1 MTAADLKHLY
11 EFEFLN
17 DTVIDFK
24 LKKILRDFIDAAGDP
39 GPELAAK
46 CHFFNTF
53 FYKKLT
59 QKQAGGGR
67 CHEGGTQRTPKH
79 GARAVVSSALPW
91 MAERSNSQVCPPPA
105 QSRRD
110 ANSAAESADRDEKA
124 HARVR
129 KWTKNVDIFSKERP
143 RVEPQPRKSPGRCR
157 AGQGRT
163 RGVRVSE

>member
-59 QKQAGGGR
+59 QKQAGGG
-67 CHEGGTQRTPKH
+67 
-79 GARAVVSSALPW
+79 
-91 MAERSNSQVCPPPA
+91 
-105 QSRRD
+105 
-110 ANSAAESADRDEKA
+110 
-124 HARVR
+124 
-129 KWTKNVDIFSKERP
+129 
-143 RVEPQPRKSPGRCR
+143 
-157 AGQGRT
+157 
-163 RGVRVSE
+163 